1 MQQTAAGALGTN
13 YSKGK
18 IFCSFYTK
26 GEEIFN
32 AVSHIAGAA
41 FGLIAWALTLFFA
54 YPDPAAMAAVSVF
67 GASIVI
73 LYTMSALYHFLPDG
87 RAKGIFR
94 IFDHCTIY
102 LLIAGTYTPYCVIA
116 LGGTAVGFWVLLVE
130 WLCAAVGIAMN
141 AAAMNNKVVK
151 GISMALY
158 FTMGWLAIFV
168 FPPLISAI
176 SPPLAVAAPRRRHRL
191 HGRHRVLCARP
202 EGQMVPLGVAHLRS
216 CGHRAAICKHPPAAA
231 LKQAVFSV
239 SGGPRASFFCGRQ
252 ANAPRLLVNLRA
264 L

>member
-1 MQQTAAGALGTN
+1 MGLQEGAFGHILRAERTAPPHPGDRGQAEQGGFMQQTAAGALGTN

-176 SPPLAVAAPRRRHRL
+176 SPLSLWLLLGGGIAYTGGIVFFALGRKVKWFHSVWHIFDLA
-191 HGRHRVLCARP
+191 GT
-202 EGQMVPLGVAHLRS
+202 
-216 CGHRAAICKHPPAAA
+216 A
-231 LKQAVFSV
+231 LQF
-239 SGGPRASFFCGRQ
+239 ASI
-252 ANAPRLLVNLRA
+252 LLL
-264 L
+264 LL